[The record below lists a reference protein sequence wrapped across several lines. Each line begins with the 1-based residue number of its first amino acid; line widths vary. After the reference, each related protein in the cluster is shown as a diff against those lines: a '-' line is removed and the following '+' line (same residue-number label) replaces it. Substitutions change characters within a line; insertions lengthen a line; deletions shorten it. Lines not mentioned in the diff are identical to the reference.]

1 MKSLTLVAVGL
12 FVLATVQLFLSTR
25 RLPLSSSAYSAHVC
39 FRASSASVVCRFR
52 NVCVTKGSFHDKR
65 ELQYFLSRDDNALNE
80 QNISDLM
87 EENILLPL
95 RPFSITDRM
104 QGLDEPHNFLA
115 VKASKSKMPRKSLWI
130 DKTAVLYS
138 PFWPENWGHAVF
150 DDLYSIWCSLEIF
163 GIKGSSSN
171 IYHSGFP
178 FTDKALRIR
187 SNEIYNE
194 FSKRA
199 RLTAP
204 IDLHILKLSRY
215 SNSICFHDLLTGTG
229 ALSMREY
236 PYQLQE
242 FARLIRRDAVSLR
255 RFSSRIN
262 IIFLDK
268 TDGKHNRQI
277 MNIRDVVDATSKAF
291 STASVRRLD
300 SSKLA
305 ALRLRARLQVI
316 SEIDILITPAGA
328 ASFNAAFMRPGSALI
343 VLDVFQPSSNSSVP
357 LEPYIWN
364 VLTDV
369 RTFFFKVA
377 EHDMV
382 VTGESTERLKSDP
395 LYKDFL
401 FRDFAG
407 YQLPVNRLHQVLQT
421 ALDHVTQ
428 FAVAI

>member
-1 MKSLTLVAVGL
+1 M
-12 FVLATVQLFLSTR
+12 
-25 RLPLSSSAYSAHVC
+25 
-39 FRASSASVVCRFR
+39 VCRFR
-52 NVCVTKGSFHDKR
+52 NVCVTKGGFHDKR
-65 ELQYFLSRDDNALNE
+65 ELQYFFSHGDDALNN

-95 RPFSITDRM
+95 RPFSVTDRM

-115 VKASKSKMPRKSLWI
+115 VKVSKSKMPVKSLWI

-150 DDLYSIWCSLEIF
+150 DDLYSIWCSLEFF
-163 GIKGSSSN
+163 GIKGSSSS

-178 FTDKALRIR
+178 FTDKALQIR
-187 SNEIYNE
+187 SNKIYNQ

-199 RLTAP
+199 RMTAP
-204 IDLHILKLSRY
+204 VDLHVLKHSRE
-215 SNSICFHDLLTGTG
+215 SNSICFQDLLAGTG

-242 FARLIRRDAVSLR
+242 FARLIRTDTVSL
-255 RFSSRIN
+255 SRHFRNDIN

-268 TDGKHNRQI
+268 TDGKHNRRI

-300 SSKLA
+300 SSKFA
-305 ALRLRARLQVI
+305 ALRMKERLRVMGG
-316 SEIDILITPAGA
+316 IDILITPAGA
-328 ASFNAAFMRPGSALI
+328 ASFNAAFMQPGSALI

-369 RTFFFKVA
+369 RTFFFKVT

-382 VTGESTERLKSDP
+382 VTEESTERSKSDP
-395 LYKDFL
+395 LYNDFL

-407 YQLPVNRLHQVLQT
+407 YQLPVNRLHQVIKT

-428 FAVAI
+428 VRSGGLAELGK